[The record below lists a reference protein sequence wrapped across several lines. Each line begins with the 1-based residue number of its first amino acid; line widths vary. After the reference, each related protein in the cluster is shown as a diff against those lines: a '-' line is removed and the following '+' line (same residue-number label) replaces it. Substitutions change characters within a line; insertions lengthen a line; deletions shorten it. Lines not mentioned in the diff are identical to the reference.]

1 MDPQLT
7 SLIVGEEETEIIRQC
22 LERLVA
28 GTEASYGMVLDRAGQ
43 IIAAEG
49 ETYREAG
56 IPLGALLAG
65 TFASSREVARLL
77 KEPDFRVLFQEGR
90 RENLFTELVDE
101 QWMLVVVFKQQAHLG
116 LVKILS
122 KKATKELESV
132 LKLVRAR
139 NAQRRLEM
147 DSTLRTVGRDTVDLL
162 FKQE

>member
-1 MDPQLT
+1 MDPHLT
-7 SLIVGEEETEIIRQC
+7 SLIVGEEETAMIAGC

-43 IIAAEG
+43 IIAAKG
-49 ETYREAG
+49 EAYRDEG

-77 KEPDFRVLFQEGR
+77 KEKDFRVLFQEGR

-101 QWMLVVVFKQQAHLG
+101 QWMLVIVFKQQAHLG

-122 KKATKELESV
+122 KKATKELEGV
-132 LKLVRAR
+132 LRLVRAR
-139 NAQRRLEM
+139 NAQRRIEM
-147 DSTLRTVGRDTVDLL
+147 DSTLRTVGRDTVDLI

>member
-7 SLIVGEEETEIIRQC
+7 SMIVGEEESDLIGQS
-22 LERLVA
+22 LARLVA

-49 ETYREAG
+49 DAYRDAG
-56 IPLGALLAG
+56 ISLGALLAG

-101 QWMLVVVFKQQAHLG
+101 QWILVVVFKQQAHLG

-122 KKATKELESV
+122 KKASKELEAV
-132 LKLVRAR
+132 LKLVRGR
-139 NAQRRLEM
+139 NAQRRIEM
-147 DSTLRTVGRDTVDLL
+147 ASTLRTVGRDTVDLI

>member
-1 MDPQLT
+1 MDPHLT
-7 SLIVGEEETEIIRQC
+7 SMIVGEEETSMIVQC

-43 IIAAEG
+43 IIAAQG
-49 ETYREAG
+49 DAYRDEG

-77 KEPDFRVLFQEGR
+77 KEKDFRVLFQEGR
-90 RENLFTELVDE
+90 RENLFTELVEE
-101 QWMLVVVFKQQAHLG
+101 QWMLVIVFKQQAHLG

-122 KKATKELESV
+122 KKATKELEGV

-139 NAQRRLEM
+139 NAQRRIEM
-147 DSTLRTVGRDTVDLL
+147 DSTLRTVGRDTVDLI